1 MKIIIAFLISI
12 IGSIVLINPIYAED
26 TVDKQVGE
34 ADRQLQV
41 DPSEYEDEKVRARVT
56 KKNTDEDMRRQDSMT
71 HKQPSQAI
79 ITMMVYD
86 QQGKEIGEIQEIRLD
101 TRDGKIQYVT
111 LSQNSSEAGNEKD
124 IAVPLEALC
133 FDQNKVVLAIDE
145 NKLEG
150 APRVGDLSSDEFQR
164 DLQNYYGIA
173 PSWQEE
179 GKKKFCVD
187 ANRQDSIKDGINIK
201 SDESK
206 MQNDRN
212 SRLMSPESRD
222 LVSELRKMLLLCNP
236 W

>member
-26 TVDKQVGE
+26 TIDKQVGE

-41 DPSEYEDEKVRARVT
+41 APSEYEDEKIRARAT
-56 KKNTDEDMRRQDSMT
+56 KKNTDEDMRLQDSMP
-71 HKQPSQAI
+71 HNQPSQVI
-79 ITMMVYD
+79 VTMTVYD
-86 QQGKEIGEIQEIRLD
+86 KQGKEIGEIQEIRLD

-111 LSQNSSEAGNEKD
+111 LSQESSEPGIEGD

-133 FDQNKVVLAIDE
+133 FDQNKLILTIDE

-150 APRVGDLSSDEFQR
+150 APRVGDLNSDEFQR

-173 PSWQEE
+173 PSWEE
-179 GKKKFCVD
+179 DGKKKSGID
-187 ANRQDSIKDGINIK
+187 ANQQDSLNDGINIR

-212 SRLMSPESRD
+212 SKLMSPESRE